1 MSDIIFD
8 DSEQIIMACKNV
20 RVEGH
25 DLLLDSAKRRK
36 PDGRPGRDTAS
47 PSYRRAFVHDGNDG
61 LTMNFASDYP
71 GGVTLNSMVAL
82 KAEDYRDIQFT
93 FTRPDEVDANG
104 AIGRAGTEK
113 TILLGEVLT
122 ILRNQISELQARID
136 HLATRP

>member
-1 MSDIIFD
+1 
-8 DSEQIIMACKNV
+8 
-20 RVEGH
+20 
-25 DLLLDSAKRRK
+25 
-36 PDGRPGRDTAS
+36 
-47 PSYRRAFVHDGNDG
+47 
-61 LTMNFASDYP
+61 MNFASDYP